1 LIDFLSAGERMSH
14 CKRESFWI
22 FSSHNKNAAAAL
34 DFSRAAQ
41 QFSSM
46 SLTLNEKQ
54 TDLLRFLTR
63 QSAPVSTE
71 GLDGRVVRA
80 LKSRECIVERNGH
93 ISVTDEGRAALE
105 TTPVR
110 KRRGRRPNVEKTAGH
125 ARAQAIRRAIASLE
139 LALPKEAEVAVGNI
153 FAYADDVVDGFR
165 KYARKLETPGKD

>member
-1 LIDFLSAGERMSH
+1 MAKGLAFL
-14 CKRESFWI
+14 
-22 FSSHNKNAAAAL
+22 AA
-34 DFSRAAQ
+34 RK

-71 GLDGRVVRA
+71 GLDGRVIRA
-80 LKSRECIVERNGH
+80 LKSRDCIVERNGH
-93 ISVTDEGRAALE
+93 ISVTEEGRAALD

-110 KRRGRRPNVEKTAGH
+110 RRRGRRPNVEKTAGH
-125 ARAQAIRRAIASLE
+125 ARAQAIRRAIQALE

-165 KYARKLETPGKD
+165 KFARKLETRGKD